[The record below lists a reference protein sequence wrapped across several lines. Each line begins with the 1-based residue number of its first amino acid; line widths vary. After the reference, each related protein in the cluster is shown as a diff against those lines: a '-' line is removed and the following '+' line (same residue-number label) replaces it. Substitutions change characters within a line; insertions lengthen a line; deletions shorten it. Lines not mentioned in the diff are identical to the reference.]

1 MMAFCVPVVLH
12 EHGEHPLSLL
22 SAAEAAICSWSIPT
36 PCRLQAGKGELKA
49 LILSHHCTKKMVSRL
64 GRPPPYGMGGYPP
77 HPPAPRGRDT
87 YTDTDTYI
95 YIYTYTHNL
104 YICTYTYCIH
114 TYTPMYIYIYIYYLH
129 IRVLHIYIY
138 NNVYIHI
145 DTHILVESRIS
156 IYII

>member
-49 LILSHHCTKKMVSRL
+49 LILSHHCTKKNGLASRAA
-64 GRPPPYGMGGYPP
+64 PPYGMGGYPP

-95 YIYTYTHNL
+95 YIYIHTHIIYIFAHTHTAYIHTHPCIYILLTYTR
-104 YICTYTYCIH
+104 IA
-114 TYTPMYIYIYIYYLH
+114 YIYIYI
-129 IRVLHIYIY
+129 ITCTYI
-138 NNVYIHI
+138 
-145 DTHILVESRIS
+145 
-156 IYII
+156 